1 VESVVDMLK
10 LSKIPDPFLLEVH
23 PKLRPVDTATDGIY
37 IAGCCASPKDITD
50 SIAQGKAAASG
61 FLVYFVLGKA
71 KIEPA
76 ICEINE
82 ELCIGCGR
90 CEEACPFGAL
100 ALDEER
106 HVMTVNEAVCKGCG
120 GCNAICPSGVE
131 VAGDAVAAEA
141 GAGTGSET
149 GEGESAEM
157 EVEQVTE

>member
-1 VESVVDMLK
+1 MKPNKGVESVVDMLK
-10 LSKIPDPFLLEVH
+10 LSKTPDQFLLEAH
-23 PKLRPVDTATDGIY
+23 PKLRPVDMATEGIY

-61 FLVYFVLGKA
+61 SLVYFVLGKA

-90 CEEACPFGAL
+90 CEDACPFGAL
-100 ALDEER
+100 ALDEVR

-120 GCNAICPSGVE
+120 GCNAICPSG
-131 VAGDAVAAEA
+131 AATMKHYRDRQVYAQIEA
-141 GAGTGSET
+141 LTQIGSANA
-149 GEGESAEM
+149 S
-157 EVEQVTE
+157 